1 MDASKNVLSM
11 FVELFCTWQKAD
23 VPSASESWGSAAG
36 NLASS
41 NRACTTLAL
50 WNLFQVN
57 LKYTNEDICVR
68 ANDQRFSFLFHS
80 QPETMSF
87 HYNMFI
93 FIRVRCLNISCP
105 GKHISQAEHGP
116 SRISSGSEDSS
127 LPPTAKKV
135 LRREPSWVGASSPRV
150 HRHRCSLVRST
161 SRSQKG
167 YQRKTF
173 LNHNGTSPQTKK
185 RLPRAGLDCESN
197 AHKEARSN
205 SWTYCHAWVTALGAG
220 DFSVL
225 TDTVVKNFTAD
236 KIMELLEL
244 KLDAYSGNGKH
255 PKIRLW
261 SALTKTCAMCSMS
274 PAPND
279 VLHPHIVSLDISSNT
294 TNRW

>member
-80 QPETMSF
+80 QPETMRF

-93 FIRVRCLNISCP
+93 FIRVRCLNRSCP
-105 GKHISQAEHGP
+105 GKHISQEEHGP
-116 SRISSGSEDSS
+116 SLISSGRKESP
-127 LPPTAKKV
+127 LAATAMKV
-135 LRREPSWVGASSPRV
+135 LHREPSSVGANGPRV
-150 HRHRCSLVRST
+150 HRNRCWQVRST
-161 SRSQKG
+161 LRSQKG

-173 LNHNGTSPQTKK
+173 LNRNGTSPQTKK
-185 RLPRAGLDCESN
+185 GYQGQALIVNLMHTKKHVRTVEHTAMHGWQLLVR
-197 AHKEARSN
+197 
-205 SWTYCHAWVTALGAG
+205 VT
-220 DFSVL
+220 FQFWL
-225 TDTVVKNFTAD
+225 T
-236 KIMELLEL
+236 
-244 KLDAYSGNGKH
+244 
-255 PKIRLW
+255 R
-261 SALTKTCAMCSMS
+261 
-274 PAPND
+274 
-279 VLHPHIVSLDISSNT
+279 
-294 TNRW
+294 